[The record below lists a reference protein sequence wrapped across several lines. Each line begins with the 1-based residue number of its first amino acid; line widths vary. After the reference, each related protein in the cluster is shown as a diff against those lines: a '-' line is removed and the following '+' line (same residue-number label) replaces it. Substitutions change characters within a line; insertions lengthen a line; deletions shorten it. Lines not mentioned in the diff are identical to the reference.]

1 MTTHSRETKV
11 LVVLGISIILGAII
25 LNALGHNPPSAG
37 AFCLSRYY
45 RLGSVKKSILSRA
58 DQSQGRWSRIE
69 IYVSVPE
76 SGNVESAFG
85 GLSDVGGDEHIN
97 PVREQ
102 NEKVSNGVSCHFVIC
117 NGRVGHDGQILPTE
131 KWQRQSSVIPP
142 ENGNSEPPPPATSG
156 GALSDRSKYQRP
168 TDFCET
174 PTDQTIYICVIA
186 DDEAV
191 PPTDFQIRRTEA
203 LVEVLCRKFDIQPE
217 SIRYPDDWR

>member
-58 DQSQGRWSRIE
+58 DQSPGRWSRIE
-69 IYVSVPE
+69 IYYSGTK
-76 SGNVESAFG
+76 SGNIEQLAS
-85 GLSDVGGDEHIN
+85 SSNVGKHERIS

-102 NEKVSNGVSCHFVIC
+102 NEKVSPLSDTAYNGVKCHFIIC

-131 KWQRQSSVIPP
+131 KWQRQSSVIHH
-142 ENGNSEPPPPATSG
+142 
-156 GALSDRSKYQRP
+156 SK
-168 TDFCET
+168 
-174 PTDQTIYICVIA
+174 QTIRICVIA
-186 DDEAV
+186 DGKTA
-191 PPTDFQIRRTEA
+191 PPTDFQIKRTEA
-203 LVEVLCRKFDIQPE
+203 LVEKLCRKFNIKPE
-217 SIRYPDDWR
+217 SIRYPDDWQ

>member
-11 LVVLGISIILGAII
+11 LVVLGVSITLGAII

-69 IYVSVPE
+69 IYVIVPE
-76 SGNVESAFG
+76 SGNIKSAFG
-85 GLSDVGGDEHIN
+85 GSSDVGGDEHIN

-102 NEKVSNGVSCHFVIC
+102 NEKVSPDRDTAYNGIKCHFVIC

-131 KWQRQSSVIPP
+131 KWQRQSSV
-142 ENGNSEPPPPATSG
+142 SYTH
-156 GALSDRSKYQRP
+156 LTLP
-168 TDFCET
+168 TK
-174 PTDQTIYICVIA
+174 A
-186 DDEAV
+186 
-191 PPTDFQIRRTEA
+191 
-203 LVEVLCRKFDIQPE
+203 
-217 SIRYPDDWR
+217 

>member
-11 LVVLGISIILGAII
+11 LVVLGVSITLGAII

-58 DQSQGRWSRIE
+58 NQSPGRWSRIE

-76 SGNVESAFG
+76 SGNIKSAYG
-85 GLSDVGGDEHIN
+85 GLSDVGGHEHIN

-102 NEKVSNGVSCHFVIC
+102 NEKVSNGINCHFVIC

-131 KWQRQSSVIPP
+131 KWQQQSSVIHY
-142 ENGNSEPPPPATSG
+142 
-156 GALSDRSKYQRP
+156 SK
-168 TDFCET
+168 
-174 PTDQTIYICVIA
+174 QTIRICVIA
-186 DDEAV
+186 DDKAKT
-191 PPTDFQIRRTEA
+191 PTDFQIKRTEA
-203 LVEVLCRKFDIQPE
+203 LVEVLYRKFNIQPE

>member
-11 LVVLGISIILGAII
+11 LVVLGVSITLGAII

-58 DQSQGRWSRIE
+58 DQSPGRWSRIE
-69 IYVSVPE
+69 IYVIVPE
-76 SGNVESAFG
+76 SGNIKSAFG
-85 GLSDVGGDEHIN
+85 GSSDVGGPEHIN

-102 NEKVSNGVSCHFVIC
+102 NEKVSNEVNCHFVIC

-131 KWQRQSSVIPP
+131 KWQKQSSVIHY
-142 ENGNSEPPPPATSG
+142 
-156 GALSDRSKYQRP
+156 SK
-168 TDFCET
+168 
-174 PTDQTIYICVIA
+174 QTIRICVIV
-186 DDEAV
+186 DDKAKT
-191 PPTDFQIRRTEA
+191 PTDFQIKRTESLA
-203 LVEVLCRKFDIQPE
+203 EELSRKFHIQPE

>member
-76 SGNVESAFG
+76 SGNIKSAYG

-102 NEKVSNGVSCHFVIC
+102 NEKVSPDRDTAYNGVNCHFVIC
-117 NGRVGHDGQILPTE
+117 NGHVGHDGQIVPTE
-131 KWQRQSSVIPP
+131 KWQRQSSVIHY
-142 ENGNSEPPPPATSG
+142 
-156 GALSDRSKYQRP
+156 SK
-168 TDFCET
+168 
-174 PTDQTIYICVIA
+174 QTIRICVIA
-186 DDEAV
+186 DGKTA

-203 LVEVLCRKFDIQPE
+203 LVEKLCRKFNIQPE
-217 SIRYPDDWR
+217 SIRYPDDWQ